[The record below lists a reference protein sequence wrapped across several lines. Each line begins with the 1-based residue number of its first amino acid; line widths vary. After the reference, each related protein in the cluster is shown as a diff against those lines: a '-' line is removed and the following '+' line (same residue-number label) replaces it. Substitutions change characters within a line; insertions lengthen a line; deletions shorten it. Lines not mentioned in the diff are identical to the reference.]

1 MRYIAVIISMCILL
15 GVAGCASKSKAQS
28 SPEELEAFRDLVEQR
43 SFMID
48 VEWAKPLA
56 TRSMNAISQA
66 GLFPLG
72 SVLNRIDLGGT
83 ESYLRI
89 SGDSAMARFPYYG
102 ERQFPGTFNNV
113 NTAIEFMGVPT
124 EFELSPKKDGYQ
136 MNFVINNG
144 NESFQ
149 VSALLL
155 PSNITSITVGSSHR
169 TFIQYYG
176 RVSAYAEE

>member
-1 MRYIAVIISMCILL
+1 MRFIAAILSMCVLL
-15 GVAGCASKSKAQS
+15 GIAGCASNSKSQS
-28 SPEELEAFRDLVEQR
+28 SPEELEAFRNLVEQR

-56 TRSMNAISQA
+56 TRSMNAIAES
-66 GLFPLG
+66 GLLPLG
-72 SVLNRIDLGGT
+72 SMLNRIDLGGT
-83 ESYLRI
+83 ESYLRV

-102 ERQFPGTFNNV
+102 ERQFPGTYNNI
-113 NTAIEFMGVPT
+113 NNALEFVGVPE
-124 EFELSPKKDGYQ
+124 EFEISPKKDGYQ

-155 PSNITSITVGSSHR
+155 PSNTSSITVASSHR
-169 TFIQYYG
+169 SFIQYYG
-176 RVSAYAEE
+176 KVSADIQE